1 MRAGRMWV
9 WLVLAAVFSMH
20 GLPSLAADAD
30 HPDASSVHV
39 QAVGWPE
46 VAAPVLVPT
55 MDVHLETA
63 VGMAAV
69 ASAPGGHESSSPG
82 AAHAW
87 AACLAVVVSGITLLV
102 SWAVLRRSTT
112 SAGWGRTLA
121 GPATWSVRP
130 HRLRPPDLAALC
142 LLRI

>member
-1 MRAGRMWV
+1 MRAGRSWV

-20 GLPSLAADAD
+20 GLPYMAADTGHADMGSVHAQAPAWPETAAPALVPMLDD
-30 HPDASSVHV
+30 HPDSADGIVAVSS
-39 QAVGWPE
+39 
-46 VAAPVLVPT
+46 APVT
-55 MDVHLETA
+55 Q
-63 VGMAAV
+63 
-69 ASAPGGHESSSPG
+69 ESPAPG

-87 AACLAVVVSGITLLV
+87 AACLAVVVSGISLLV
-102 SWAVLRRSTT
+102 SWAVLRRSAT

-121 GPATWSVRP
+121 GPPTGSARA